1 MPASVGT
8 TVTSVRAA
16 RLLDELGPAAEA
28 ALDAALGGRGRGRA
42 ALERRRDGASPEE
55 RRRWVELERRAFSAE
70 ADPAAL
76 EELALLRARLREQ
89 NGALDAAVAGLAAPA
104 GPAVAQ
110 GRVGRATASGW
121 DETGRDE
128 TGRDG
133 TGRDGT
139 GRDEIGR
146 DETGRDE
153 TGRVRTGRDG
163 TGRDETG
170 RDGTGR
176 DETGRDE
183 TGRDETGRDES
194 GRGEPGRD
202 APPGWGE
209 RSGTTGG
216 DDADFRDS
224 VPPRPRRL
232 LGVIAALVAV
242 LGLAA
247 LGAAASVALAP
258 RPSLEVFTEPWDV
271 PDDVATRPLSTL
283 ASLRVFHWGPTRYL
297 GSIAGVDYFATLSLD
312 SFSAAELADESVCLY
327 GLARSDGDVVVTDC
341 AATADFVAT
350 GMTLSPDDYHGDA
363 GGAGVAWG
371 PTGGIRSA
379 G

>member
-1 MPASVGT
+1 MPASVGIA
-8 TVTSVRAA
+8 VTPARAA
-16 RLLDELGPAAEA
+16 RLLDELDPATEE

-42 ALERRRDGASPEE
+42 ALQRSRDGASPEE
-55 RRRWVELERRAFSAE
+55 RRQRAALERRAFSAE

-76 EELALLRARLREQ
+76 EELALLRAQRREREE
-89 NGALDAAVAGLAAPA
+89 ALDAAVAGLAAPV
-104 GPAVAQ
+104 GPAAAQ
-110 GRVGRATASGW
+110 GRIGRGTASGRTGG
-121 DETGRDE
+121 DETGE
-128 TGRDG
+128 
-133 TGRDGT
+133 
-139 GRDEIGR
+139 
-146 DETGRDE
+146 
-153 TGRVRTGRDG
+153 
-163 TGRDETG
+163 
-170 RDGTGR
+170 
-176 DETGRDE
+176 
-183 TGRDETGRDES
+183 
-194 GRGEPGRD
+194 
-202 APPGWGE
+202 
-209 RSGTTGG
+209 TTGA
-216 DDADFRDS
+216 DDADSRTS
-224 VPPRPRRL
+224 TTPRPRRR

-247 LGAAASVALAP
+247 LGTAASVALAP
-258 RPSLEVFTEPWDV
+258 RPSLEVFTEPWAV

-341 AATADFVAT
+341 AATADFVAS
-350 GMTLSPDDYHGDA
+350 GMALSPDDYQGDA

>member
-8 TVTSVRAA
+8 AVTPARAA
-16 RLLDELGPAAEA
+16 TLLDELDPATEE

-42 ALERRRDGASPEE
+42 ALQRRRDGASPEE
-55 RRRWVELERRAFSAE
+55 RRQRAALERRAFSAE

-76 EELALLRARLREQ
+76 EELALLRAQRREREE
-89 NGALDAAVAGLAAPA
+89 ALDAAVAGLAASV
-104 GPAVAQ
+104 GPAAAQ
-110 GRVGRATASGW
+110 GRIGRETASDRTGG
-121 DETGRDE
+121 DETGE
-128 TGRDG
+128 
-133 TGRDGT
+133 
-139 GRDEIGR
+139 
-146 DETGRDE
+146 
-153 TGRVRTGRDG
+153 
-163 TGRDETG
+163 
-170 RDGTGR
+170 
-176 DETGRDE
+176 
-183 TGRDETGRDES
+183 
-194 GRGEPGRD
+194 
-202 APPGWGE
+202 
-209 RSGTTGG
+209 TTGG
-216 DDADFRDS
+216 DDADSRTS
-224 VPPRPRRL
+224 ATPRPRRR

-247 LGAAASVALAP
+247 LGTAASVALAP
-258 RPSLEVFTEPWDV
+258 RPSLEVFTEPWAV

-341 AATADFVAT
+341 AATADFVAS
-350 GMTLSPDDYHGDA
+350 GMTLSPDDYQGDA
-363 GGAGVAWG
+363 GGTGVAWG

>member
-8 TVTSVRAA
+8 AVTPARAA
-16 RLLDELGPAAEA
+16 RLLDELDPATEA

-42 ALERRRDGASPEE
+42 ALQRRRDGASPEE
-55 RRRWVELERRAFSAE
+55 RRQRAALERRAFSAE

-76 EELALLRARLREQ
+76 AELALLRAQLREREE
-89 NGALDAAVAGLAAPA
+89 ALDAAVAGLAASV
-104 GPAVAQ
+104 GPAAAQ
-110 GRVGRATASGW
+110 GRIGRGTASGRTGG
-121 DETGRDE
+121 DETGE
-128 TGRDG
+128 
-133 TGRDGT
+133 
-139 GRDEIGR
+139 
-146 DETGRDE
+146 
-153 TGRVRTGRDG
+153 
-163 TGRDETG
+163 
-170 RDGTGR
+170 
-176 DETGRDE
+176 
-183 TGRDETGRDES
+183 
-194 GRGEPGRD
+194 
-202 APPGWGE
+202 
-209 RSGTTGG
+209 TTGA
-216 DDADFRDS
+216 DDADSRTS
-224 VPPRPRRL
+224 ATPRPRRR

-247 LGAAASVALAP
+247 LGTAASVALAP
-258 RPSLEVFTEPWDV
+258 RPSLEVFTEPWAV

-341 AATADFVAT
+341 AATADFVAS
-350 GMTLSPDDYHGDA
+350 GMTLSPDDYQGDA
-363 GGAGVAWG
+363 GGTGVAWG

>member
-8 TVTSVRAA
+8 AVTPARAA
-16 RLLDELGPAAEA
+16 RLLDELDPATEA

-42 ALERRRDGASPEE
+42 ALQRRRDGASPQE
-55 RRRWVELERRAFSAE
+55 RRQRAALERRAFSAE

-76 EELALLRARLREQ
+76 EELARLRAQLREREE
-89 NGALDAAVAGLAAPA
+89 ALDAAVAGLAASV
-104 GPAVAQ
+104 GPAAAQ
-110 GRVGRATASGW
+110 GRIGRGTASG
-121 DETGRDE
+121 
-128 TGRDG
+128 
-133 TGRDGT
+133 
-139 GRDEIGR
+139 
-146 DETGRDE
+146 
-153 TGRVRTGRDG
+153 
-163 TGRDETG
+163 
-170 RDGTGR
+170 
-176 DETGRDE
+176 
-183 TGRDETGRDES
+183 
-194 GRGEPGRD
+194 RGGGD
-202 APPGWGE
+202 E
-209 RSGTTGG
+209 RSDTTGG
-216 DDADFRDS
+216 ADADSRAS
-224 VPPRPRRL
+224 ATPRPRRR

-247 LGAAASVALAP
+247 LGTAASVALAP
-258 RPSLEVFTEPWDV
+258 RPSLEVFTEPWAV

-341 AATADFVAT
+341 AATADFVAS
-350 GMTLSPDDYHGDA
+350 GMTLSPDDYQGDA
-363 GGAGVAWG
+363 GGTGVAWG

>member
-1 MPASVGT
+1 MPASVGIA
-8 TVTSVRAA
+8 VTPARAA
-16 RLLDELGPAAEA
+16 RLLDDLDPATEA

-42 ALERRRDGASPEE
+42 ALQRRRDGASPEE
-55 RRRWVELERRAFSAE
+55 RRQRAALERRAFSAE

-76 EELALLRARLREQ
+76 EELALLRAQLREREE
-89 NGALDAAVAGLAAPA
+89 ALDAAVAGLAAPA
-104 GPAVAQ
+104 GPAAAQ
-110 GRVGRATASGW
+110 GRIGRGTASGRTGG
-121 DETGRDE
+121 DETGE
-128 TGRDG
+128 
-133 TGRDGT
+133 
-139 GRDEIGR
+139 
-146 DETGRDE
+146 
-153 TGRVRTGRDG
+153 
-163 TGRDETG
+163 
-170 RDGTGR
+170 
-176 DETGRDE
+176 
-183 TGRDETGRDES
+183 
-194 GRGEPGRD
+194 
-202 APPGWGE
+202 
-209 RSGTTGG
+209 TTGG
-216 DDADFRDS
+216 DDSDS
-224 VPPRPRRL
+224 RTSATPRPRRR

-247 LGAAASVALAP
+247 LGTAASVALAP
-258 RPSLEVFTEPWDV
+258 RPSLEVFTEPWAV

-341 AATADFVAT
+341 AATGDFIAS
-350 GMTLSPDDYHGDA
+350 GMTLSPDDYQGDA

>member
-8 TVTSVRAA
+8 AVTPARAA
-16 RLLDELGPAAEA
+16 RLLDELDAATEA
-28 ALDAALGGRGRGRA
+28 ALDVALGGRGRGRA
-42 ALERRRDGASPEE
+42 ALQRRRDGASPEE
-55 RRRWVELERRAFSAE
+55 RRQRAALERRAFSAE

-76 EELALLRARLREQ
+76 EELALLRAQLREREE
-89 NGALDAAVAGLAAPA
+89 ALDAAVAGLAASV
-104 GPAVAQ
+104 GPAAAE
-110 GRVGRATASGW
+110 GRIGRGTASGRTGG
-121 DETGRDE
+121 DETGE
-128 TGRDG
+128 
-133 TGRDGT
+133 
-139 GRDEIGR
+139 
-146 DETGRDE
+146 
-153 TGRVRTGRDG
+153 
-163 TGRDETG
+163 
-170 RDGTGR
+170 
-176 DETGRDE
+176 
-183 TGRDETGRDES
+183 
-194 GRGEPGRD
+194 
-202 APPGWGE
+202 
-209 RSGTTGG
+209 TTGG
-216 DDADFRDS
+216 DDADSRTS
-224 VPPRPRRL
+224 VTPRPRRR

-247 LGAAASVALAP
+247 LGTAASVALAP
-258 RPSLEVFTEPWDV
+258 RPSLEVFTEPWAV

-341 AATADFVAT
+341 AATADFVAS
-350 GMTLSPDDYHGDA
+350 GMALSPDDYQGDA

>member
-8 TVTSVRAA
+8 AVTPARAA
-16 RLLDELGPAAEA
+16 RLLDELDAATEA
-28 ALDAALGGRGRGRA
+28 ALDVAPGGRGRGRA
-42 ALERRRDGASPEE
+42 ALQRRRDGASPEE
-55 RRRWVELERRAFSAE
+55 RRQRAALERRAFSAE

-76 EELALLRARLREQ
+76 EELALLRAQLREREE
-89 NGALDAAVAGLAAPA
+89 ALDAAVAGLAAPV
-104 GPAVAQ
+104 GPAAAR
-110 GRVGRATASGW
+110 GRIGRGTASDRTGG
-121 DETGRDE
+121 DETGE
-128 TGRDG
+128 
-133 TGRDGT
+133 
-139 GRDEIGR
+139 
-146 DETGRDE
+146 
-153 TGRVRTGRDG
+153 
-163 TGRDETG
+163 
-170 RDGTGR
+170 
-176 DETGRDE
+176 
-183 TGRDETGRDES
+183 
-194 GRGEPGRD
+194 
-202 APPGWGE
+202 
-209 RSGTTGG
+209 TTGG
-216 DDADFRDS
+216 DDADSRTS
-224 VPPRPRRL
+224 ATPRPRRR

-247 LGAAASVALAP
+247 LGTAASVALAP
-258 RPSLEVFTEPWDV
+258 RPSLEVFNEPWAV

-341 AATADFVAT
+341 AATADFVAS
-350 GMTLSPDDYHGDA
+350 GMALSPDDYQGDA

>member
-8 TVTSVRAA
+8 AVTPARAA
-16 RLLDELGPAAEA
+16 RLLDELDPATEA

-42 ALERRRDGASPEE
+42 ALQRRRDGASPEE
-55 RRRWVELERRAFSAE
+55 RRQRAALERRAFSAE

-76 EELALLRARLREQ
+76 AELALLRAQLREREE
-89 NGALDAAVAGLAAPA
+89 ALDAAVAGLAASV
-104 GPAVAQ
+104 GPAAAQ
-110 GRVGRATASGW
+110 GRIGRGTASGRTGG
-121 DETGRDE
+121 DETGE
-128 TGRDG
+128 
-133 TGRDGT
+133 
-139 GRDEIGR
+139 
-146 DETGRDE
+146 
-153 TGRVRTGRDG
+153 
-163 TGRDETG
+163 
-170 RDGTGR
+170 
-176 DETGRDE
+176 
-183 TGRDETGRDES
+183 
-194 GRGEPGRD
+194 
-202 APPGWGE
+202 
-209 RSGTTGG
+209 TTGG
-216 DDADFRDS
+216 DDADSRTS
-224 VPPRPRRL
+224 TTPRPRRR

-247 LGAAASVALAP
+247 LGTAASVALAP
-258 RPSLEVFTEPWDV
+258 RPSLEVFTEPWAV

-341 AATADFVAT
+341 AATADFVAS
-350 GMTLSPDDYHGDA
+350 GMTLSPDDYQGDA

>member
-8 TVTSVRAA
+8 AVTPARAA
-16 RLLDELGPAAEA
+16 RLLDELDPATEA

-42 ALERRRDGASPEE
+42 ALQRRRDGASPEE
-55 RRRWVELERRAFSAE
+55 RRQRAALERRAFSAE

-76 EELALLRARLREQ
+76 EELALLRAQRREREE
-89 NGALDAAVAGLAAPA
+89 ALDAAVAGLAAPA
-104 GPAVAQ
+104 GPAAAR
-110 GRVGRATASGW
+110 GRIGRGTASDRGGTRRDRTGW

-128 TGRDG
+128 V
-133 TGRDGT
+133 
-139 GRDEIGR
+139 GR
-146 DETGRDE
+146 DETGRD
-153 TGRVRTGRDG
+153 
-163 TGRDETG
+163 
-170 RDGTGR
+170 
-176 DETGRDE
+176 
-183 TGRDETGRDES
+183 
-194 GRGEPGRD
+194 
-202 APPGWGE
+202 AAPGWGE
-209 RSGTTGG
+209 RSETTGG
-216 DDADFRDS
+216 DDADSRTS
-224 VPPRPRRL
+224 ATPRPRRR

-247 LGAAASVALAP
+247 LGTAASVALAP
-258 RPSLEVFTEPWDV
+258 RPSLEVFTEPWAV

-341 AATADFVAT
+341 AATADFVAS
-350 GMTLSPDDYHGDA
+350 GMTLSPDDYQGDA
-363 GGAGVAWG
+363 GGTGVAWG

>member
-8 TVTSVRAA
+8 VVTPARAA
-16 RLLDELGPAAEA
+16 RLLDELDPATEE

-42 ALERRRDGASPEE
+42 ALQRRRDGASPKE
-55 RRRWVELERRAFSAE
+55 RRQRAALERRAFSAE

-76 EELALLRARLREQ
+76 EELARLRAQLRDREE
-89 NGALDAAVAGLAAPA
+89 ALDAAVAGLRRDRT
-104 GPAVAQ
+104 G
-110 GRVGRATASGW
+110 G
-121 DETGRDE
+121 DETGRH
-128 TGRDG
+128 
-133 TGRDGT
+133 
-139 GRDEIGR
+139 
-146 DETGRDE
+146 
-153 TGRVRTGRDG
+153 
-163 TGRDETG
+163 
-170 RDGTGR
+170 
-176 DETGRDE
+176 
-183 TGRDETGRDES
+183 ES

-202 APPGWGE
+202 AAPGWGE
-209 RSGTTGG
+209 RSETTGG
-216 DDADFRDS
+216 DDADCRTS
-224 VPPRPRRL
+224 APPRPRRR

-247 LGAAASVALAP
+247 LGTAASVALAP
-258 RPSLEVFTEPWDV
+258 RPSLEVFTELWAV

-341 AATADFVAT
+341 AATGDFIAS
-350 GMTLSPDDYHGDA
+350 GMTLSPDDYQGDA
-363 GGAGVAWG
+363 GGTGVAWG
-371 PTGGIRSA
+371 PTGGIRSS

>member
-8 TVTSVRAA
+8 AVTPARAA
-16 RLLDELGPAAEA
+16 RLLDELDPATEE

-42 ALERRRDGASPEE
+42 ALQRRRDGASPEE
-55 RRRWVELERRAFSAE
+55 RRQRAALERRAFSAE

-76 EELALLRARLREQ
+76 EELALLRAQLREREE
-89 NGALDAAVAGLAAPA
+89 ALDAAVAGLAAPV
-104 GPAVAQ
+104 GPAAAQ
-110 GRVGRATASGW
+110 GRIGRGTASDRTGG
-121 DETGRDE
+121 DETGE
-128 TGRDG
+128 
-133 TGRDGT
+133 
-139 GRDEIGR
+139 
-146 DETGRDE
+146 
-153 TGRVRTGRDG
+153 
-163 TGRDETG
+163 
-170 RDGTGR
+170 
-176 DETGRDE
+176 
-183 TGRDETGRDES
+183 
-194 GRGEPGRD
+194 
-202 APPGWGE
+202 
-209 RSGTTGG
+209 TTGG
-216 DDADFRDS
+216 DDADSRTS
-224 VPPRPRRL
+224 ATPRPRRR

-247 LGAAASVALAP
+247 LGTAASVALAP
-258 RPSLEVFTEPWDV
+258 RPSLEVFTEPWAV

-341 AATADFVAT
+341 AATADFIAS
-350 GMTLSPDDYHGDA
+350 GMTLSPDDYQGDA
-363 GGAGVAWG
+363 GGTGVAWG

>member
-8 TVTSVRAA
+8 AVTPARAA
-16 RLLDELGPAAEA
+16 RLLDELDPATEE

-42 ALERRRDGASPEE
+42 ALQRRRDGASPEE
-55 RRRWVELERRAFSAE
+55 RRQRAALERRAFSAE

-76 EELALLRARLREQ
+76 EELALLRARLREREE
-89 NGALDAAVAGLAAPA
+89 ALDAAVAGLAASV
-104 GPAVAQ
+104 GPAAAQ
-110 GRVGRATASGW
+110 GRIGRGTASGRTGG
-121 DETGRDE
+121 DETGE
-128 TGRDG
+128 
-133 TGRDGT
+133 
-139 GRDEIGR
+139 
-146 DETGRDE
+146 
-153 TGRVRTGRDG
+153 
-163 TGRDETG
+163 
-170 RDGTGR
+170 
-176 DETGRDE
+176 
-183 TGRDETGRDES
+183 
-194 GRGEPGRD
+194 
-202 APPGWGE
+202 
-209 RSGTTGG
+209 TTGG
-216 DDADFRDS
+216 DDADSRTS
-224 VPPRPRRL
+224 ATPRPRRR

-247 LGAAASVALAP
+247 LGTAASVALAP
-258 RPSLEVFTEPWDV
+258 RPSLEVFTEPWAV

-341 AATADFVAT
+341 AATADFIAS
-350 GMTLSPDDYHGDA
+350 GMTLSPDDYQGDA
-363 GGAGVAWG
+363 GGTGVAWG

>member
-8 TVTSVRAA
+8 AVTPARAA
-16 RLLDELGPAAEA
+16 RLLDELDPATEA

-42 ALERRRDGASPEE
+42 ALQRRRDGASPEE
-55 RRRWVELERRAFSAE
+55 RRQRAALERRAFSAE

-76 EELALLRARLREQ
+76 AELALLRAQRRDREE
-89 NGALDAAVAGLAAPA
+89 ALDAAVAGLAASV
-104 GPAVAQ
+104 GPAAAQ
-110 GRVGRATASGW
+110 GRIGRGTASDRTGG
-121 DETGRDE
+121 DETGE
-128 TGRDG
+128 
-133 TGRDGT
+133 
-139 GRDEIGR
+139 
-146 DETGRDE
+146 
-153 TGRVRTGRDG
+153 
-163 TGRDETG
+163 
-170 RDGTGR
+170 
-176 DETGRDE
+176 
-183 TGRDETGRDES
+183 
-194 GRGEPGRD
+194 
-202 APPGWGE
+202 
-209 RSGTTGG
+209 TTGG
-216 DDADFRDS
+216 DDADSRTS
-224 VPPRPRRL
+224 ATPRPRRR

-247 LGAAASVALAP
+247 LGTAASVALAP
-258 RPSLEVFTEPWDV
+258 RPSLEVFTEPWAV

-341 AATADFVAT
+341 AATADFVT
-350 GMTLSPDDYHGDA
+350 SGMTLSPDDYQGDA
-363 GGAGVAWG
+363 GGTGVAWG